1 MNQVADVLEGR
12 CERGQRFKY
21 IEELRWEKAGLENYF
36 YVILEFPR
44 WPRCQ
49 LAQEE
54 PYTRPQ

>member
-44 WPRCQ
+44 
-49 LAQEE
+49 
-54 PYTRPQ
+54 